1 MKYTAALLILAA
13 GLLAGTASPAA
24 EDATARFHALYTREW
39 TWREAQFAGGDDENQ
54 TRKPADHLPRVDE
67 AAQMERER
75 YWAAVLDELHTIKET
90 ELSPAEQVNYEVYE
104 QQIATLLEDQR
115 VREWQMPLNSDTAFW
130 TDLGFAAR
138 EPFQTAENYRRYLAM
153 LADVPRYFDEQIANM
168 RAGLK
173 RGFSVP
179 RVTLTG
185 RDQSI
190 ADVASGKAAIETAKI
205 NLAYARVTSPIPG
218 RTGRSSV
225 TEGALV
231 TLGQTN
237 SLVTVTQL
245 DPIYVDVAQSSD
257 MFLRLKRALASGQIK
272 TVADNVAEV
281 KLILDDGT
289 TYDHPGQLQ
298 FSEGTVNPATGSITL
313 RAVFPNEKGLLLPG
327 MFVQETIEE
336 GIRQNAVVA
345 PQRGVTHDVKGEATA
360 LVVGPDGKVALS
372 SRAFPIK
379 PYDVIRIGH
388 PQPGDQR
395 A

>member
-1 MKYTAALLILAA
+1 M
-13 GLLAGTASPAA
+13 
-24 EDATARFHALYTREW
+24 
-39 TWREAQFAGGDDENQ
+39 
-54 TRKPADHLPRVDE
+54 
-67 AAQMERER
+67 
-75 YWAAVLDELHTIKET
+75 
-90 ELSPAEQVNYEVYE
+90 
-104 QQIATLLEDQR
+104 
-115 VREWQMPLNSDTAFW
+115 
-130 TDLGFAAR
+130 
-138 EPFQTAENYRRYLAM
+138 
-153 LADVPRYFDEQIANM
+153 
-168 RAGLK
+168 
-173 RGFSVP
+173 P
-179 RVTLTG
+179 RVTRLLRRSLAIALLAATLAGCSPKKDVPQAVATPEVGVVTLHASAIPVITELPG
-185 RDQSI
+185 RTSPFRVAEVRPQVGGVVRKLLFTEGQNVVAGQQLYQLDPAPFEAALASAQASQDHAVATAASARTLVERYRPLEHSGAISTQVFDNADTALSQSE
-190 ADVASGKAAIETAKI
+190 ADVAAAKAAVQTAAI
-205 NLAYARVTSPIPG
+205 NLAFARIVSPIPG

-298 FSEGTVNPATGSITL
+298 FSEVTVNPATGSITL

-336 GIRQNAVVA
+336 GIRQNAVLA

-360 LVVGPDGKVALS
+360 LVVGPDGKVALRELTTG
-372 SRAFPIK
+372 RAIGNDWLVVAGLADGDRLIVEGLQKIK
-379 PYDVIRIGH
+379 PGDAVKAVETAAEIGA
-388 PQPGDQR
+388 PAPTPS
-395 A
+395 AKP